1 MSVYLFFL
9 YLCSCINQK
18 EQEKSMKKF
27 LLLFLCVFIG
37 GVLCLNAQKK
47 QRGKA
52 SYYSKNLHGARTS
65 NGGRY
70 HKDSLTCAHRTLPF
84 GTILYVKNPKNGKMI
99 AVKVT
104 DRGPHGR
111 GRIIDLSYAA
121 AKELGILR
129 SGVAMVEVSTSKG
142 GNLNVPYRDIPDN
155 KFEWAEVEIPTP
167 KLESPV
173 PRYKIGTTQLAN
185 KHGKSLD
192 KQRNEM

>member
-1 MSVYLFFL
+1 
-9 YLCSCINQK
+9 
-18 EQEKSMKKF
+18 MKRF
-27 LLLFLCVFIG
+27 LLLFLCVLV
-37 GVLCLNAQKK
+37 GVICLNAQKK
-47 QRGKA
+47 QRGRA

-129 SGVAMVEVSTSKG
+129 AGVAMVEVSTNNE
-142 GNLNVPYRDIPDN
+142 GNLTIPYRDIPEN
-155 KFEWAEVEIPTP
+155 QFEWAKVEIPTP

-173 PRYKIGTTQLAN
+173 PRYKVGTIQLAN
-185 KHGKSLD
+185 KHGKSLSS
-192 KQRNEM
+192 KRNEM